1 MILAQ
6 RNITKMFAR
15 YYQRSLLQL
24 RTQYCNNLLLQSQ
37 NKQKSVWNIIKNLT
51 SSSNKSN
58 TNNIALMKIKDN
70 ISDNHLTIANNFNKY
85 FLSVV
90 DNIIHE
96 NIMNNENLISETID
110 PLKYLHSA
118 FTRPVRTLS

>member
-1 MILAQ
+1 
-6 RNITKMFAR
+6 
-15 YYQRSLLQL
+15 
-24 RTQYCNNLLLQSQ
+24 
-37 NKQKSVWNIIKNLT
+37 
-51 SSSNKSN
+51 
-58 TNNIALMKIKDN
+58 MKIKDN